1 LQHSKDIAGSALA
14 RALEARLGA
23 PVAPEQ
29 GRALLLA
36 LIRLNELGALAFSP
50 HLSTVPGPE
59 GQPGA
64 VVRCDQAQP
73 DRTAPAYNMGQ
84 SIYKMDDS
92 K

>member
-1 LQHSKDIAGSALA
+1 LHDREDIAGSALA

-29 GRALLLA
+29 GRTLLLS
-36 LIRLNELGALAFSP
+36 LIRLHELGALSFAP
-50 HLSTVPGPE
+50 QLSTVPGPE
-59 GQPGA
+59 DEPGA